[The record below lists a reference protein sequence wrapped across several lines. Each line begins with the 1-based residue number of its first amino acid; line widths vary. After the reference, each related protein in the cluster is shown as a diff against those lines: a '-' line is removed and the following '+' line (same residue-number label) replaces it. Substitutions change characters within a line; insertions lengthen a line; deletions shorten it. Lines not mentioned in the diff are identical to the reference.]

1 MTTWYARNDVPY
13 SGGEGFLSITFPYIK
28 KEHLHVFVND
38 VEVVDYVYL
47 NDTQIV
53 VNETLQA
60 GDILSVRRNTPLD
73 EKMVEFSDT
82 SILNKDTQ
90 NLAQDQ
96 VFNVV
101 QEMYDT
107 LITNKDDTDNQIATN
122 KADTDAQI
130 EANKQDTDNQ
140 IATFEADINA
150 TIEEVTEAAA
160 KINELEDAVTMATTS
175 AENAEQAANLATQE
189 AAKAIDKANELTESL
204 ALLDATA
211 SGLEQEILNR
221 EENDNEIRATF
232 EAVDSILKAQIDELR
247 FISKKVYCEYL
258 NFLKAGSTHTQLQIK
273 PNTVIQ
279 FTLGGIDYWFKT
291 TETISFDAVAKLD
304 EGTALSAATDYSVY
318 ITPIDDGFDFVVSKN
333 STYPKGFT
341 ADTAYKIGGF
351 HTLCVA
357 VTSANAPAIPSNTF
371 LSSTTHPAIG
381 YNAGE
386 IIPNSIWCLTHR
398 PTSNPSGMVYVNL
411 LDKWV
416 DIYLQSGTLKAT
428 ASVYGASTTD
438 SRQPILHQLDMVC
451 VGKKMPTDHDFFVFA
466 EGSNQKTAIKGAA
479 DAVTTGGH
487 VATNSKRMISAY
499 FVEDCCGFLW
509 QWLDEV
515 SPHGGSGFNNY
526 GSNAEERG
534 ASYGMPYV
542 LRASGYWAD
551 SSSCGSW
558 SRVCN
563 ATRSFVTANSGCR
576 GVSRSL
582 LIGKVA

>member
-1 MTTWYARNDVPY
+1 MTQFYSRIDTEFNGDVYNIPFSY
-13 SGGEGFLSITFPYIK
+13 S
-28 KEHLHVFVND
+28 KES
-38 VEVVDYVYL
+38 EISVYL
-47 NDTQIV
+47 DDELFTGWYFLNESQIKFTELPSKTPEIVTIRRTTDITKKV
-53 VNETLQA
+53 VEYTNNTM
-60 GDILSVRRNTPLD
+60 LSK
-73 EKMVEFSDT
+73 EA
-82 SILNKDTQ
+82 LN
-90 NLAQDQ
+90 LSQDQ
-96 VFNVV
+96 LLNAIQEIYDNNIVF
-101 QEMYDT
+101 ELDST
-107 LITNKDDTDNQIATN
+107 NQIATN

-232 EAVDSILKAQIDELR
+232 EAVDSILQAQIDELR

-258 NFLKAGSTHTQLQIK
+258 NFLKAGSTHTQLQIR

-381 YNAGE
+381 YTAGE

-438 SRQPILHQLDMVC
+438 SRQLILHQLDMVC

-487 VATNSKRMISAY
+487 VDTNSKRMISAY

-542 LRASGYWAD
+542 LLAGGDWAH

-558 SRVCN
+558 SRSCN
-563 ATRSFVTANSGCR
+563 LTRSGVSASFGCR

>member
-1 MTTWYARNDVPY
+1 MTQYYSRIDTTLNGDVYNIPFSYMKESEISVYINDEPITAW
-13 SGGEGFLSITFPYIK
+13 EFLNESQIKINEMPSEIPADAIVSIRRTTDITK
-28 KEHLHVFVND
+28 K
-38 VEVVDYVYL
+38 VVDYTNQSMLKKENLNLSQNQLLNAIQEVYD
-47 NDTQIV
+47 N
-53 VNETLQA
+53 
-60 GDILSVRRNTPLD
+60 
-73 EKMVEFSDT
+73 
-82 SILNKDTQ
+82 
-90 NLAQDQ
+90 
-96 VFNVV
+96 NVSF
-101 QEMYDT
+101 E
-107 LITNKDDTDNQIATN
+107 IGASAQIATN
-122 KADTDAQI
+122 KAETDAQI
-130 EANKQDTDNQ
+130 EANKKDTDKQ
-140 IATFEADINA
+140 IATFKADINA
-150 TIEEVTEAAA
+150 TIKEVTEAAA
-160 KINELEDAVTMATTS
+160 KINTLEDAVNRATTS

-189 AAKAIDKANELTESL
+189 AAKAIDKANELTASL
-204 ALLDATA
+204 SLLDATA

-221 EENDNEIRATF
+221 EKNDNEIRATF
-232 EAVDSILKAQIDELR
+232 EAVDSILQAQIDELR
-247 FISKKVYCEYL
+247 FISKKVYCESL

-279 FTLGGIDYWFKT
+279 FKLAGIDYWFKT
-291 TETISFDAVAKLD
+291 TETIPFNAVEKLD

-318 ITPIDDGFDFVVSKN
+318 ITPVNDGFDFVVSKN
-333 STYPKGFT
+333 STYPTGFT

-381 YNAGE
+381 YNAGD

-398 PTSNPSGMVYVNL
+398 PTSDPSGMVYVDK

-487 VATNSKRMISAY
+487 VDTNSKRMISAY
-499 FVEDCCGFLW
+499 FIEDCCGFLW

-515 SPHGGSGFNNY
+515 APVGGSGWSAY
-526 GSNAEERG
+526 GSGAEERG
-534 ASYGMPYV
+534 ASYSMPYV
-542 LRASGYWAD
+542 LLAGGFW
-551 SSSCGSW
+551 
-558 SRVCN
+558 N
-563 ATRSFVTANSGCR
+563 NSDGFPNQ
-576 GVSRSL
+576 
-582 LIGKVA
+582 

>member
-1 MTTWYARNDVPY
+1 MTQFYSRIDTEFNGDVYNIPFSY
-13 SGGEGFLSITFPYIK
+13 S
-28 KEHLHVFVND
+28 KES
-38 VEVVDYVYL
+38 EISVYL
-47 NDTQIV
+47 DDELFTGWYFLNESQIKFTELPSKTPEIVTIRRTTDITKKV
-53 VNETLQA
+53 VEYTNNTM
-60 GDILSVRRNTPLD
+60 LSK
-73 EKMVEFSDT
+73 EA
-82 SILNKDTQ
+82 LN
-90 NLAQDQ
+90 LSQDQ
-96 VFNVV
+96 LLNAIQEIYDNNIVF
-101 QEMYDT
+101 ELDST
-107 LITNKDDTDNQIATN
+107 NQIATN

-232 EAVDSILKAQIDELR
+232 EAVDSILQAQIDELR
-247 FISKKVYCEYL
+247 FISKKVYSESL
-258 NFLKAGSTHTQLQIK
+258 NFLKAGSTHTQLQIR

-291 TETISFDAVAKLD
+291 LETISFDAVAKLD

-487 VATNSKRMISAY
+487 VDTAGKRMVSAY

-515 SPHGGSGFNNY
+515 SPHGGSGWAGY

-534 ASYGMPYV
+534 GSYGMPYV
-542 LRASGYWAD
+542 LRAGGAWGS

-558 SRVCN
+558 SRSCN
-563 ATRSFVTANSGCR
+563 DARSSVGANFGCR

>member
-1 MTTWYARNDVPY
+1 MTQFYSRIDTEFNGDVYNIPFSY
-13 SGGEGFLSITFPYIK
+13 S
-28 KEHLHVFVND
+28 KES
-38 VEVVDYVYL
+38 EISVYL
-47 NDTQIV
+47 DDELFTGWYFLNESQIKFTELPSKTPEIVTIRRTTDITKKV
-53 VNETLQA
+53 VEYTNNTM
-60 GDILSVRRNTPLD
+60 LSK
-73 EKMVEFSDT
+73 EA
-82 SILNKDTQ
+82 LN
-90 NLAQDQ
+90 LSQDQ
-96 VFNVV
+96 LLNAIQEIYDNNIVF
-101 QEMYDT
+101 ELDST
-107 LITNKDDTDNQIATN
+107 NQIATN

-232 EAVDSILKAQIDELR
+232 EAVDSILQAQIDELR

-258 NFLKAGSTHTQLQIK
+258 NFLKAGSTHTQLQIR
-273 PNTVIQ
+273 PNTVLQ
-279 FTLGGIDYWFKT
+279 FTLGGVDYWFKT
-291 TETISFDAVAKLD
+291 LETISFDAVAKLD

-487 VATNSKRMISAY
+487 VDTAGKRMISAY
-499 FVEDCCGFLW
+499 FIEDCCGFLW

-515 SPHGGSGFNNY
+515 SPHGGSGWAGY

-534 ASYGMPYV
+534 GSYGMPYV
-542 LRASGYWAD
+542 LLAGGGWLH

-558 SRVCN
+558 SRFCN
-563 ATRSFVTANSGCR
+563 ATRSDVNARSGCR

>member
-1 MTTWYARNDVPY
+1 MTQFYSRIDTEFNGDVYNIPFSY
-13 SGGEGFLSITFPYIK
+13 S
-28 KEHLHVFVND
+28 KES
-38 VEVVDYVYL
+38 EISVYL
-47 NDTQIV
+47 DDELFTGWYFLNESQIKFTELPSKTPEIVTIRRTTDITKKV
-53 VNETLQA
+53 VEYTNNTM
-60 GDILSVRRNTPLD
+60 LSK
-73 EKMVEFSDT
+73 EA
-82 SILNKDTQ
+82 LN
-90 NLAQDQ
+90 LSQDQ
-96 VFNVV
+96 LLNAIQEIYDNNIVF
-101 QEMYDT
+101 ELDST
-107 LITNKDDTDNQIATN
+107 NQIATN

-232 EAVDSILKAQIDELR
+232 EAVDSILQAQIDELR

-258 NFLKAGSTHTQLQIK
+258 NFLKAGSTHTQLQIR

-291 TETISFDAVAKLD
+291 LETISFDAVAKLD

-487 VATNSKRMISAY
+487 VDTASKRMISAY

-542 LRASGYWAD
+542 LLAGGLWSS

-558 SRVCN
+558 SRVCHHP
-563 ATRSFVTANSGCR
+563 RSDVSASLGCR

>member
-1 MTTWYARNDVPY
+1 MT
-13 SGGEGFLSITFPYIK
+13 
-28 KEHLHVFVND
+28 EH
-38 VEVVDYVYL
+38 
-47 NDTQIV
+47 T
-53 VNETLQA
+53 
-60 GDILSVRRNTPLD
+60 
-73 EKMVEFSDT
+73 
-82 SILNKDTQ
+82 
-90 NLAQDQ
+90 
-96 VFNVV
+96 
-101 QEMYDT
+101 
-107 LITNKDDTDNQIATN
+107 
-122 KADTDAQI
+122 
-130 EANKQDTDNQ
+130 
-140 IATFEADINA
+140 
-150 TIEEVTEAAA
+150 
-160 KINELEDAVTMATTS
+160 
-175 AENAEQAANLATQE
+175 
-189 AAKAIDKANELTESL
+189 
-204 ALLDATA
+204 
-211 SGLEQEILNR
+211 
-221 EENDNEIRATF
+221 
-232 EAVDSILKAQIDELR
+232 
-247 FISKKVYCEYL
+247 
-258 NFLKAGSTHTQLQIK
+258 STHTQLQIK

-279 FTLGGIDYWFKT
+279 FTLGGVDYWFKT
-291 TETISFDAVAKLD
+291 LETISFDAVAKLD

-357 VTSANAPAIPSNTF
+357 VTSSNAPAIPSNTF

-381 YNAGE
+381 YNAGD

-487 VATNSKRMISAY
+487 VDTNSKRMISAY

-515 SPHGGSGFNNY
+515 SPHGGSGWNGY

-542 LRASGYWAD
+542 LHAGGRWSD

-558 SRVCN
+558 SRC
-563 ATRSFVTANSGCR
+563 ASTRSVVGASGGCR
-576 GVSRSL
+576 GVSHSL

>member
-1 MTTWYARNDVPY
+1 MTQFYSRIDTEFNGDVYNIPFSY
-13 SGGEGFLSITFPYIK
+13 S
-28 KEHLHVFVND
+28 KES
-38 VEVVDYVYL
+38 EISVYL
-47 NDTQIV
+47 DDELFTGWYFLNESQIKFTELPSKTPEIVTIRRTTDITKKV
-53 VNETLQA
+53 VEYTNNTM
-60 GDILSVRRNTPLD
+60 LSK
-73 EKMVEFSDT
+73 EA
-82 SILNKDTQ
+82 LN
-90 NLAQDQ
+90 LSQDQ
-96 VFNVV
+96 LLNAIQEIYDNTVVF
-101 QEMYDT
+101 ELDST
-107 LITNKDDTDNQIATN
+107 NQIATN

-232 EAVDSILKAQIDELR
+232 EAVDSILQAQIDELR

-258 NFLKAGSTHTQLQIK
+258 NFLKAGSTHTQLQIR

-279 FTLGGIDYWFKT
+279 FTLGGVDYWFKT

-487 VATNSKRMISAY
+487 VDTNSKRMISAY

-542 LRASGYWAD
+542 LLAGGAWDA

-558 SRVCN
+558 SRHCDN
-563 ATRSFVTANSGCR
+563 TRSDVYANRGCR

>member
-1 MTTWYARNDVPY
+1 MTQFYSRIDTEFNGDVYNIPFSY
-13 SGGEGFLSITFPYIK
+13 S
-28 KEHLHVFVND
+28 KES
-38 VEVVDYVYL
+38 EISVYL
-47 NDTQIV
+47 DDELFTGWYFLNESQIKFTELPSKTPEIVTIRRTTDITKKV
-53 VNETLQA
+53 VEYTNNTM
-60 GDILSVRRNTPLD
+60 LSK
-73 EKMVEFSDT
+73 EA
-82 SILNKDTQ
+82 LN
-90 NLAQDQ
+90 LSQDQ
-96 VFNVV
+96 LLNAIQEIYDNTVVF
-101 QEMYDT
+101 ELDST
-107 LITNKDDTDNQIATN
+107 NQIATN

-232 EAVDSILKAQIDELR
+232 ETVDSILQAQIDELR
-247 FISKKVYCEYL
+247 FISKKVYSESL
-258 NFLKAGSTHTQLQIK
+258 NFLKAGSTHTQLQIR

-291 TETISFDAVAKLD
+291 LETISFDAVAKLD

-357 VTSANAPAIPSNTF
+357 VTSSNAPAIPSNTF

-381 YNAGE
+381 YNAGD

-487 VATNSKRMISAY
+487 VDTNSKRMISAY

-515 SPHGGSGFNNY
+515 SPHGGSGFNAY

-542 LRASGYWAD
+542 LLAGGNWNS

-558 SRVCN
+558 SRACDS
-563 ATRSFVTANSGCR
+563 TRSAVAADDGCR

>member
-1 MTTWYARNDVPY
+1 MTQFYSRIDTEFNGDVYNIPFSY
-13 SGGEGFLSITFPYIK
+13 S
-28 KEHLHVFVND
+28 KES
-38 VEVVDYVYL
+38 EISVYL
-47 NDTQIV
+47 DDELFTGWYFLNESQIKFTELPSKTPEIVTIRRTTDITKKV
-53 VNETLQA
+53 VEYTNNTM
-60 GDILSVRRNTPLD
+60 LSK
-73 EKMVEFSDT
+73 EA
-82 SILNKDTQ
+82 LN
-90 NLAQDQ
+90 LSQDQ
-96 VFNVV
+96 LLNAIQEIYDNNIVF
-101 QEMYDT
+101 ELDST
-107 LITNKDDTDNQIATN
+107 NQIATN

-232 EAVDSILKAQIDELR
+232 EAVDSILQAQIDELR

-258 NFLKAGSTHTQLQIK
+258 NFLKAGSTHTQLQIR
-273 PNTVIQ
+273 PNTVLQ

-291 TETISFDAVAKLD
+291 LETISFDAVAKLD

-487 VATNSKRMISAY
+487 VDTAGKRMVSAY
-499 FVEDCCGFLW
+499 FIEDCCGFLW

-515 SPHGGSGFNNY
+515 SPHGGSGWAGY

-534 ASYGMPYV
+534 GSYGMPYV
-542 LRASGYWAD
+542 LRAGGPWSD

-558 SRVCN
+558 SRHCN
-563 ATRSFVTANSGCR
+563 PTRSHVSAGSGCR

>member
-1 MTTWYARNDVPY
+1 MTQFYSRIDTEFNGDVYNIPFSY
-13 SGGEGFLSITFPYIK
+13 S
-28 KEHLHVFVND
+28 KES
-38 VEVVDYVYL
+38 EISVYL
-47 NDTQIV
+47 DDELFTGWYFLNESQIKFTELPSKTPEIVTIRRTTDITKKV
-53 VNETLQA
+53 VEYTNNTM
-60 GDILSVRRNTPLD
+60 LSK
-73 EKMVEFSDT
+73 EA
-82 SILNKDTQ
+82 LN
-90 NLAQDQ
+90 LSQDQ
-96 VFNVV
+96 LLNAIQEIYDNTVVF
-101 QEMYDT
+101 ELDST
-107 LITNKDDTDNQIATN
+107 NQIATN

-221 EENDNEIRATF
+221 EENDTEIRATF
-232 EAVDSILKAQIDELR
+232 EAVDSILQAQIDELR
-247 FISKKVYCEYL
+247 FISKKVYSESL

-279 FTLGGIDYWFKT
+279 FTLGGVDYWFKT

-318 ITPIDDGFDFVVSKN
+318 ITPIDDSFDFVVSKN

-381 YNAGE
+381 YNAGD

-487 VATNSKRMISAY
+487 VDTNSKRMISAY

-542 LRASGYWAD
+542 LRAGGGWG
-551 SSSCGSW
+551 SSSSGGSW
-558 SRVCN
+558 SRSCDG
-563 ATRSFVTANSGCR
+563 ARSDVYAGLGCR

>member
-1 MTTWYARNDVPY
+1 MTQFYSRIDTEFNGDVYNIPFSY
-13 SGGEGFLSITFPYIK
+13 S
-28 KEHLHVFVND
+28 KES
-38 VEVVDYVYL
+38 EISVYL
-47 NDTQIV
+47 DDELFTGWYFLNESQIKFTELPSKTPEIVTIRRTTDITKKV
-53 VNETLQA
+53 VEYTNNTM
-60 GDILSVRRNTPLD
+60 LSK
-73 EKMVEFSDT
+73 EA
-82 SILNKDTQ
+82 LN
-90 NLAQDQ
+90 LSQDQ
-96 VFNVV
+96 LLNAIQEIYDNNIVF
-101 QEMYDT
+101 ELDST
-107 LITNKDDTDNQIATN
+107 NQIATN

-232 EAVDSILKAQIDELR
+232 EAVDSILQAQIDELR

-258 NFLKAGSTHTQLQIK
+258 NFLKAGSTHTQLQIR

-291 TETISFDAVAKLD
+291 LETISFDAVAKLD

-371 LSSTTHPAIG
+371 LASTTHPAIG

-487 VATNSKRMISAY
+487 VDTNSKRMISAY

-542 LRASGYWAD
+542 LLAGGSWDY

-558 SRVCN
+558 SRICN
-563 ATRSFVTANSGCR
+563 SARSAVAANCGCR

>member
-1 MTTWYARNDVPY
+1 MTQFYSRIDTEFNGDVYNIPFSY
-13 SGGEGFLSITFPYIK
+13 S
-28 KEHLHVFVND
+28 KES
-38 VEVVDYVYL
+38 EISVYL
-47 NDTQIV
+47 DDELFTGWYFLNESQIKFTELPSKTPEIVTIRRTTDITKKV
-53 VNETLQA
+53 VEYTNNTM
-60 GDILSVRRNTPLD
+60 LSK
-73 EKMVEFSDT
+73 EA
-82 SILNKDTQ
+82 LN
-90 NLAQDQ
+90 LSQDQ
-96 VFNVV
+96 LLNAIQEIYDNNIVF
-101 QEMYDT
+101 ELDST
-107 LITNKDDTDNQIATN
+107 NQIATN

-232 EAVDSILKAQIDELR
+232 EAVDSILQAQIDELR
-247 FISKKVYCEYL
+247 FISKKVYSESL

-279 FTLGGIDYWFKT
+279 FTLGGVDYWFKT
-291 TETISFDAVAKLD
+291 LETISFDAVAKLD

-487 VATNSKRMISAY
+487 VDTNSKRMISAY

-515 SPHGGSGFNNY
+515 SPHGGSGWNGY
-526 GSNAEERG
+526 GSNAEDRG

-542 LRASGYWAD
+542 LLAGGTWNN

-558 SRVCN
+558 SRSCN
-563 ATRSFVTANSGCR
+563 ATRSHVRADDGCR

>member
-1 MTTWYARNDVPY
+1 MTQFYSRIDTKFNGDVYNIPFSY
-13 SGGEGFLSITFPYIK
+13 S
-28 KEHLHVFVND
+28 KES
-38 VEVVDYVYL
+38 EISVYL
-47 NDTQIV
+47 DDELFTGWYFLNESQIKFTELPSKTPEIVTIRRTTDITKKV
-53 VNETLQA
+53 VEYTNNTM
-60 GDILSVRRNTPLD
+60 LSK
-73 EKMVEFSDT
+73 EA
-82 SILNKDTQ
+82 LN
-90 NLAQDQ
+90 LSQDQ
-96 VFNVV
+96 LLNAIQEIYDNNIVF
-101 QEMYDT
+101 ELDST
-107 LITNKDDTDNQIATN
+107 
-122 KADTDAQI
+122 
-130 EANKQDTDNQ
+130 NQ

-232 EAVDSILKAQIDELR
+232 EAVDSILQAQIDELR

-258 NFLKAGSTHTQLQIK
+258 NFLKAGSTHTQLQIR

-291 TETISFDAVAKLD
+291 LETISFDAVAKLD

-487 VATNSKRMISAY
+487 VDTNSKRMISAY

-515 SPHGGSGFNNY
+515 SPHGGSGWAGY

-534 ASYGMPYV
+534 GSYGMPYV
-542 LRASGYWAD
+542 LRAGGYWGD

-558 SRVCN
+558 SRLCP
-563 ATRSFVTANSGCR
+563 AARSCVAADIGCR

-582 LIGKVA
+582 LIVKVA

>member
-1 MTTWYARNDVPY
+1 MTQYYSRIDTTLNGDVYNIPFSYMKESEISVYINDEPITAW
-13 SGGEGFLSITFPYIK
+13 EFLNESQIKINEIPSEIPADAIVSIRRTTDITK
-28 KEHLHVFVND
+28 K
-38 VEVVDYVYL
+38 VVDYTNQSMLKKENLNLSQNQLLNAIQEVYD
-47 NDTQIV
+47 N
-53 VNETLQA
+53 
-60 GDILSVRRNTPLD
+60 
-73 EKMVEFSDT
+73 
-82 SILNKDTQ
+82 
-90 NLAQDQ
+90 
-96 VFNVV
+96 NVSF
-101 QEMYDT
+101 E
-107 LITNKDDTDNQIATN
+107 IGAS
-122 KADTDAQI
+122 A
-130 EANKQDTDNQ
+130 Q
-140 IATFEADINA
+140 IATFKADINA

-160 KINELEDAVTMATTS
+160 KINELEDAVDRATTS

-204 ALLDATA
+204 SLLDATA

-232 EAVDSILKAQIDELR
+232 EAVDSILQAQIDELR
-247 FISKKVYCEYL
+247 FISKKVYCESL

-279 FTLGGIDYWFKT
+279 FKLAGIDYWFKT
-291 TETISFDAVAKLD
+291 TETISFNAVEKLD

-318 ITPIDDGFDFVVSKN
+318 ITPVDDGFDFVVSKN
-333 STYPKGFT
+333 STYPTGFT

-381 YNAGE
+381 YNAGD

-398 PTSNPSGMVYVNL
+398 PTSDPSGMVYVDK

-487 VATNSKRMISAY
+487 VDTNSKRMISAY
-499 FVEDCCGFLW
+499 FIEDCCGFLW

-515 SPHGGSGFNNY
+515 APVGGSGWGAY
-526 GSNAEERG
+526 GSGAEERG

-542 LRASGYWAD
+542 LRAGGAWHN
-551 SSSCGSW
+551 SSACGSW

-563 ATRSFVTANSGCR
+563 STRSLVIADSGCR
-576 GVSRSL
+576 GLSRSL

>member
-1 MTTWYARNDVPY
+1 MTQFYSRIDTEFNGDVYNIPFSY
-13 SGGEGFLSITFPYIK
+13 S
-28 KEHLHVFVND
+28 KES
-38 VEVVDYVYL
+38 EISVYL
-47 NDTQIV
+47 DDELFTGWYFLNESQIKFTELPSKTPEIVTIRRTTDITKKV
-53 VNETLQA
+53 VEYTNNTM
-60 GDILSVRRNTPLD
+60 LSK
-73 EKMVEFSDT
+73 EA
-82 SILNKDTQ
+82 LN
-90 NLAQDQ
+90 LSQDQ
-96 VFNVV
+96 LLNAIQEIYDNNIVF
-101 QEMYDT
+101 ELDST
-107 LITNKDDTDNQIATN
+107 NQIATN

-204 ALLDATA
+204 ALLGATA

-232 EAVDSILKAQIDELR
+232 EAVDSILQAQIDELR
-247 FISKKVYCEYL
+247 FISKKVYSESL
-258 NFLKAGSTHTQLQIK
+258 NFLKAGSTHTQLQIR

-279 FTLGGIDYWFKT
+279 FTLGGVDYWFKT
-291 TETISFDAVAKLD
+291 LETISFDAVAKLD

-466 EGSNQKTAIKGAA
+466 EGSNQKTVIKGAA

-487 VATNSKRMISAY
+487 VDTNSKRMISAY

-509 QWLDEV
+509 QWLDEI
-515 SPHGGSGFNNY
+515 GFNGQKDWVGY
-526 GSNAEERG
+526 GTNAEERG
-534 ASYGMPYV
+534 QSYGMPYV
-542 LRASGYWAD
+542 LLAGGRWAD
-551 SSSCGSW
+551 SSSGGSW
-558 SRVCN
+558 SRDCN
-563 ATRSFVTANSGCR
+563 ATRSGVYADAGCR

>member
-1 MTTWYARNDVPY
+1 MTQFYSRIDTEFNGDVYNIPFSY
-13 SGGEGFLSITFPYIK
+13 S
-28 KEHLHVFVND
+28 KES
-38 VEVVDYVYL
+38 EISVYL
-47 NDTQIV
+47 DDELFTGWYFLNESQIKFTELPSKTPEIVTIRRTTDITKKV
-53 VNETLQA
+53 VEYTNNTM
-60 GDILSVRRNTPLD
+60 LSK
-73 EKMVEFSDT
+73 EA
-82 SILNKDTQ
+82 LN
-90 NLAQDQ
+90 LSQDQ
-96 VFNVV
+96 LLNAIQEIYDNTVVF
-101 QEMYDT
+101 ELDST
-107 LITNKDDTDNQIATN
+107 NQIATN

-232 EAVDSILKAQIDELR
+232 EAVDSILQAQIDELR

-258 NFLKAGSTHTQLQIK
+258 NFLKAGSTHTQLQIR

-279 FTLGGIDYWFKT
+279 FTLGGVDYWFKT
-291 TETISFDAVAKLD
+291 LETISFDAVAKLD

-487 VATNSKRMISAY
+487 VDTNSKRMISAY

-542 LRASGYWAD
+542 LRAGGVWGD

-558 SRVCN
+558 SRNCSD
-563 ATRSFVTANSGCR
+563 ARSYVHAHVGCR